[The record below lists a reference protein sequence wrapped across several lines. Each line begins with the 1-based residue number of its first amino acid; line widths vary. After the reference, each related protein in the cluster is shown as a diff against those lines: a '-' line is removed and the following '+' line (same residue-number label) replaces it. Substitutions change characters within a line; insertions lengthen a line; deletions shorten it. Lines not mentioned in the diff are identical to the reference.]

1 MKIINF
7 YNDLHEREKK
17 LLFISFVLIILLI
30 LYFIFSGIYSNYT
43 RSSLNLEKAK
53 SDYEYVLNKIQRIQ
67 NSYDKKALDKN
78 VISKLISSN
87 NFEDKVNNL
96 QISSIDKLIYVTFTS
111 SNINDAV
118 SVTEKLINGSLNQ
131 ISSIRY
137 QQSDKQINTQ
147 LIFN

>member
-1 MKIINF
+1 M
-7 YNDLHEREKK
+7 
-17 LLFISFVLIILLI
+17 
-30 LYFIFSGIYSNYT
+30 
-43 RSSLNLEKAK
+43 NLEKAK

-67 NSYDKKALDKN
+67 TSYDKKALDKN

-118 SVTEKLINGSLNQ
+118 FLQKS
-131 ISSIRY
+131 
-137 QQSDKQINTQ
+137 
-147 LIFN
+147 

>member
-7 YNDLHEREKK
+7 YNDLQEREKK
-17 LLFISFVLIILLI
+17 LLFIPFVLIISLV
-30 LYFIFSGIYSNYT
+30 LYFIFSGVYSNYT

-67 NSYDKKALDKN
+67 NSYDKNVLDKN
-78 VISKLISSN
+78 VITKLISSN
-87 NFEDKVNNL
+87 NFENKVNNL
-96 QISSIDKLIYVTFTS
+96 QISSTDKLIYVTFTS

-118 SVTEKLINGSLNQ
+118 SVTEKLMNGSLNQ
-131 ISSIRY
+131 ISNIRY

>member
-7 YNDLHEREKK
+7 YNDLQEREKK
-17 LLFISFVLIILLI
+17 LLFISFVLIISLV
-30 LYFIFSGIYSNYT
+30 LYFIFSGVYSNYT

-67 NSYDKKALDKN
+67 NSYDKNVLDKN
-78 VISKLISSN
+78 VITKLISSN
-87 NFEDKVNNL
+87 NFENKVNDL
-96 QISSIDKLIYVTFTS
+96 QISSTDKLIYVTFTT

-118 SVTEKLINGSLNQ
+118 SVTEKLMNGSLNQ
-131 ISSIRY
+131 ISNIRY

>member
-17 LLFISFVLIILLI
+17 LLSISFILIILLI
-30 LYFIFSGIYSNYT
+30 LYFVFSGVYKNYT

-53 SDYEYVLNKIQRIQ
+53 LDYEYVFNRVQRYQ
-67 NSYDKKALDKN
+67 SQYDKKVLDRN
-78 VISKLISSN
+78 VIETLLISANLDNKTS
-87 NFEDKVNNL
+87 DL
-96 QISSIDKLIYVTFTS
+96 QISSVDSLIYVSFS
-111 SNINDAV
+111 SPNIDEAV
-118 SVTEKLINGSLNQ
+118 SATEKLINGSLNQ

>member
-7 YNDLHEREKK
+7 YNDLQEREKK
-17 LLFISFVLIILLI
+17 LLFISFVLIISLV
-30 LYFIFSGIYSNYT
+30 LYFIFSGVYSNYT

-67 NSYDKKALDKN
+67 NSYDKNVLDKN
-78 VISKLISSN
+78 VITKLISSN
-87 NFEDKVNNL
+87 NFENKVNNL
-96 QISSIDKLIYVTFTS
+96 QISSTDKLIYVTFTT

-131 ISSIRY
+131 IRNIRY

>member
-1 MKIINF
+1 MKIINI
-7 YNDLHEREKK
+7 YNDLQEREKK
-17 LLFISFVLIILLI
+17 LLFISFVLIISLV
-30 LYFIFSGIYSNYT
+30 LYFIFSGVYSNYT

-67 NSYDKKALDKN
+67 NSYDKNVLDKN
-78 VISKLISSN
+78 VITKLISSN
-87 NFEDKVNNL
+87 NFENKVNNL
-96 QISSIDKLIYVTFTS
+96 QISSTDKLIYVTFTT

-118 SVTEKLINGSLNQ
+118 SVTEKLMNGSLNQ
-131 ISSIRY
+131 ISNIRY

>member
-7 YNDLHEREKK
+7 YNDLQEREKK

-30 LYFIFSGIYSNYT
+30 LYFIFSGVYSNYT

-67 NSYDKKALDKN
+67 NSYDKNVLDKN
-78 VISKLISSN
+78 VITKLISSN
-87 NFEDKVNNL
+87 NFENKVNNL
-96 QISSIDKLIYVTFTS
+96 QISSTDKLIYVTFTS

-118 SVTEKLINGSLNQ
+118 SVTEKLMNGSLNQ
-131 ISSIRY
+131 ISNIRY

>member
-7 YNDLHEREKK
+7 YNDLQEREKK
-17 LLFISFVLIILLI
+17 LLFISFVLIISLV
-30 LYFIFSGIYSNYT
+30 LYFIFSGVYSNYT

-67 NSYDKKALDKN
+67 NSYDKNVLDKN
-78 VISKLISSN
+78 VITKLISSN
-87 NFEDKVNNL
+87 NFENKVNNL
-96 QISSIDKLIYVTFTS
+96 QISSTDKLIYVTFTS

-118 SVTEKLINGSLNQ
+118 SVTEKLMNGSLNQ
-131 ISSIRY
+131 ISNIRY